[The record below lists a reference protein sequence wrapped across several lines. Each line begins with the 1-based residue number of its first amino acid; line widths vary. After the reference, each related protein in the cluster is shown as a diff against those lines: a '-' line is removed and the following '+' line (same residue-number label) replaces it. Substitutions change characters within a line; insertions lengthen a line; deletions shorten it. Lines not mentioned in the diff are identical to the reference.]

1 MLKNLP
7 ANLDKSRL
15 HLKSVERRLQE
26 EYLNLAF
33 HRGRRECREG
43 RSPRDNRYPEDTLA
57 GRMWLEGWRSMD
69 IELNPPSHEVIEFY
83 DLKA

>member
-7 ANLDKSRL
+7 ANSGESRL
-15 HLKSVERRLQE
+15 PPKSAEQRLHQ

-43 RSPRDNRYPEDTLA
+43 RLLRDNRYPEDSLA

-69 IELNPPSHEVIEFY
+69 IELNPPSHDTIEFY